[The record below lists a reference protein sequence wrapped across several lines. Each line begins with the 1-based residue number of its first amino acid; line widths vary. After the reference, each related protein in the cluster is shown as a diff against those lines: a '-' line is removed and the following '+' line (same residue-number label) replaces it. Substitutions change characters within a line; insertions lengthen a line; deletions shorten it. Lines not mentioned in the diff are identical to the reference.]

1 MKEIQPG
8 SRAGWVAIGGLAA
21 IVVALLIAN
30 QNVPIPVI
38 ELLWKSVLF
47 LGVVCT
53 VVGAIRWMMANQN
66 DNVSRMV
73 NSSQRGDDEG
83 RQSAGPPAVPQSSGC
98 ARFFLGLVLI
108 ILALGGLFVVY
119 FYIAFSFDFFSG
131 PKPLSPA
138 FQMTAGLAAV
148 VCVVM
153 FCCGVYQLFRA
164 RFGNRSNERGDG
176 PSERNG
182 TN

>member
-1 MKEIQPG
+1 MKKPP
-8 SRAGWVAIGGLAA
+8 AGWVTIGGLAA

-30 QNVPIPVI
+30 QNVPIPAI
-38 ELLWKSVLF
+38 ELLWKGVLF

-53 VVGAIRWMMANQN
+53 VVGAIRWMMAKQD

-73 NSSQRGDDEG
+73 NSPQRGDDEV
-83 RQSAGPPAVPQSSGC
+83 RQSADSTAVPQSSGC
-98 ARFFLGLVLI
+98 ARLFLGLVLI

-119 FYIAFSFDFFSG
+119 FFIAFSSFNFFSG
-131 PKPLSPA
+131 PQPLSAA

-182 TN
+182 TT